1 MASGAVRPLQKKIR
15 RILAT
20 PNSRLFQHPQ
30 PEADIDGANDFAK
43 V

>member
-1 MASGAVRPLQKKIR
+1 MMRDIAQWARNFGRYAFR
-15 RILAT
+15 
-20 PNSRLFQHPQ
+20 RLFQHPQ